1 MTKLKIKNFGPIKS
15 GFNES
20 DDGFFEINKYTFII
34 GDQGTGKSTI
44 AKIFSTFCWL
54 EKAFKREYY
63 EDLSFSDFID
73 LCSYQRL
80 PQEYFLET
88 TILSYTGESFEFN
101 VEKKNFSFKRLND
114 KNYICPKIMY
124 IPSERNVVSVLEDLD
139 QIKNI
144 PKVIKDF
151 KSELRKANLNLEKY
165 SEPHILDYK
174 IFYDSSKDLNF
185 IKAESSDE
193 KIPLTSASSGLQ
205 SIVPLFLV
213 TNYLFQFLESPILER
228 INSMNV
234 ANQEFILNNIKDSY
248 LMAKLKLYLSSNITK
263 NFTQNDIL
271 NLEKDFSKYVDSS
284 FINIVEEPELNLFPL
299 TQVKILEA
307 LISRNTLEGSKLFIT
322 THSPYI
328 LSAMNNFIYA
338 NVIFQTK
345 HKLVNEIPEKYLVN
359 IKDVAAYKTENGKII
374 NIKDSE
380 CNLIDSTTIDDCSS
394 QINSV
399 YSKLMDI
406 GE

>member
-1 MTKLKIKNFGPIKS
+1 MAQLKIINFGPIKS
-15 GFNES
+15 GFEES
-20 DDGFFEINKYTFII
+20 NNGFFEISKYTII
-34 GDQGTGKSTI
+34 VGDQGTGKSTI

-54 EKAFKREYY
+54 EKACEREYY
-63 EDLSFSDFID
+63 ENLSFSDFID

-80 PQEYFLET
+80 PKEYFLET
-88 TILSYTGESFEFN
+88 TILAYKGKAFEFV
-101 VEKKNFSFKRLND
+101 VEKNTFSLKKLND

-151 KSELRKANLNLEKY
+151 KGELKKANLNLQKY
-165 SEPHILDYK
+165 SKTNILDYE
-174 IFYDSSKDLNF
+174 ISYDSSKDLNF
-185 IKAESSDE
+185 IKAKSSNE

-213 TNYLFQFLESPILER
+213 TNYLFKFLESPILER

-248 LMAKLKLYLSSNITK
+248 LMAKVKLYLSSNITK
-263 NFTQNDIL
+263 NFTQDDISV
-271 NLEKDFSKYVDSS
+271 LEKDFSKYIDSS
-284 FINIVEEPELNLFPL
+284 FINIVEEPELNLFPS
-299 TQVKILEA
+299 TQIRILEA
-307 LISRNTLEGSKLFIT
+307 LIRCNTLKGSKLFIT

-338 NVIFQTK
+338 NDIFQSK
-345 HKLVNEIPEKYLVN
+345 HKLVDEIPEKYLVN
-359 IKDVAAYKTENGKII
+359 IKDVSAYKTENGKII
-374 NIKDSE
+374 NIKDEE
-380 CNLIDSTTIDDCSS
+380 CNLIDSTAIDDCSS
-394 QINSV
+394 KINEI
-399 YSKLMDI
+399 YSKLIDI
-406 GE
+406 GD